1 MTKESIWG
9 SNAAPP
15 MVWGLTL
22 VFILFELVC
31 QLSEAGFLLQEM
43 RWHIYLRLAFFD
55 LYFEAFRVGEAV
67 PLEFYTSFVT
77 HALLHGG
84 LLHLFMNTA
93 IFLSIGSILA
103 HQLGTARFLTLFVGA
118 AIGGALLFA
127 LLAETRGPL
136 VGASGALFGFFG
148 ALKRWEWRWISA
160 SGASSR
166 RFWGTIIGL
175 VVINLL
181 LAVSFQGAEI
191 AWQAHLGGFI
201 AGWFIAPM
209 IAPKRASPSPL

>member
-1 MTKESIWG
+1 MAEHRHETVQLLSVLLD
-9 SNAAPP
+9 A
-15 MVWGLTL
+15 TL
-22 VFILFELVC
+22 R
-31 QLSEAGFLLQEM
+31 AM
-43 RWHIYLRLAFFD
+43 
-55 LYFEAFRVGEAV
+55 AV
-67 PLEFYTSFVT
+67 
-77 HALLHGG
+77 
-84 LLHLFMNTA
+84 
-93 IFLSIGSILA
+93 
-103 HQLGTARFLTLFVGA
+103 ARSCRDDP
-118 AIGGALLFA
+118 LLFA

-209 IAPKRASPSPL
+209 IAPNRASSSPL